1 MHKALFKPLP
11 EQVDNP
17 ENPIT
22 QEKVELG
29 KRLYFDTSLSQSNT
43 ISCNT
48 CHLLDKFGVD
58 GLPVSEGHNGQKGT
72 RNAPSVYNAA
82 LHIAQFWDGRAKDV
96 EEQAL
101 GPITNPIEMAMPS
114 DQAAIERI
122 QAKLKEDEEYKK
134 QFALAFPGEANPVT
148 FNNVGKAIG
157 AFERTLMTPSRFD
170 DYLKGDQKAL
180 SETELAGLNTFI
192 TTGCTTCHIGAGVGG
207 SMFHKL
213 GLVKPYPTK
222 DLGRYEVTKQEA
234 DKYFFKVPSLRNVA
248 ETGPYFHD
256 GSIKTLKEA
265 IVIMG
270 RHQLGQELTEKQLSD
285 ISAFLNALTGE
296 IPEEFRS
303 KN

>member
-1 MHKALFKPLP
+1 
-11 EQVDNP
+11 
-17 ENPIT
+17 
-22 QEKVELG
+22 
-29 KRLYFDTSLSQSNT
+29 
-43 ISCNT
+43 
-48 CHLLDKFGVD
+48 
-58 GLPVSEGHNGQKGT
+58 
-72 RNAPSVYNAA
+72 
-82 LHIAQFWDGRAKDV
+82 
-96 EEQAL
+96 
-101 GPITNPIEMAMPS
+101 
-114 DQAAIERI
+114 
-122 QAKLKEDEEYKK
+122 
-134 QFALAFPGEANPVT
+134 
-148 FNNVGKAIG
+148 
-157 AFERTLMTPSRFD
+157 
-170 DYLKGDQKAL
+170 
-180 SETELAGLNTFI
+180 
-192 TTGCTTCHIGAGVGG
+192 
-207 SMFHKL
+207 MFHKL